1 MTTLY
6 TKSDGPAVLSSALL
20 DAFDAFAQSL
30 VAHPHRMTPEM
41 WPKGWPFFE
50 AGWNAA
56 ILVEREACARLCDA
70 REAAPL
76 DDEAPLVWLRAA
88 EAIRERSNA
97 EITGLSG

>member
-1 MTTLY
+1 MTTQE

-50 AGWNAA
+50 AGWSAA
-56 ILVEREACARLCDA
+56 ILAEREACAAL
-70 REAAPL
+70 
-76 DDEAPLVWLRAA
+76 A
-88 EAIRERSNA
+88 EACDDADSAARFIRARSNA
-97 EITGLSG
+97 ELCGVRSTSERAPG

>member
-30 VAHPHRMTPEM
+30 VAHPHRMIPEM
-41 WPKGWPFFE
+41 WPKGWLFFE

-56 ILVEREACARLCDA
+56 ILAEREACKQAIRDTKDRSGTNYDGQNWLVRAGRSDFIAALDA
-70 REAAPL
+70 R
-76 DDEAPLVWLRAA
+76 
-88 EAIRERSNA
+88 S
-97 EITGLSG
+97 T